1 MTYIGITVVRGFE
14 ATNRE
19 APFGLW
25 IFTMIFLPFQGFWTA
40 IIYMW
45 PRYVHNREKYPK
57 MSRWEAFFSEDNRV
71 DVKSDVQ
78 HGDEVE
84 SDKDGNDN
92 EKNQYE

>member
-1 MTYIGITVVRGFE
+1 MDLYYDLPSV
-14 ATNRE
+14 
-19 APFGLW
+19 PGL
-25 IFTMIFLPFQGFWTA
+25 LDAA

-71 DVKSDVQ
+71 DLKSDVQ

-84 SDKDGNDN
+84 SDKDGN